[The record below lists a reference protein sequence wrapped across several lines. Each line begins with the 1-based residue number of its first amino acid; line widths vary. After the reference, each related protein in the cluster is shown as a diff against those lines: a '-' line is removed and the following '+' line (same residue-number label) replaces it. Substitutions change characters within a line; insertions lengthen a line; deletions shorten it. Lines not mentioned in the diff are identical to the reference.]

1 MRLLT
6 TVLTAIISALA
17 GFSADALCIKDD
29 GMREAAIYI
38 SLDGRAPKGDV
49 GKPSIQ
55 GSLKGTI
62 TIEILVD
69 RDGIVRTAEVNT
81 EASDIE
87 VKELLAAVKLA
98 ARATRFDPSEEAPE
112 LQRGRIVYEFK

>member
-6 TVLTAIISALA
+6 TVLAAIISASA
-17 GFSADALCIKDD
+17 AFSADAICIEDD

-38 SLDGRAPKGDV
+38 SLDGRTPQGEL

-55 GSLKGTI
+55 GTLKGTI
-62 TIEILVD
+62 TIEIMVD
-69 RDGIVRTAEVNT
+69 RDGIVRLAEVNT
-81 EASDIE
+81 DATNVE